1 MGSLIETFHI
11 DWRLLIAQA
20 VNFAIVFF
28 VLYFFALKP
37 LIKVMGERTRK
48 IEKSLADAKKV
59 EENLA
64 RSEEEY
70 KRKLAEAKKEANEII
85 EKAKEQAEEKKAQI
99 IARAKEEVGK
109 IINEEKAKMQR
120 EKGEVLKEIKREIA
134 DLVIMSVEKVLG
146 KKIEKKEDKE
156 LIRKIIKG

>member
-1 MGSLIETFHI
+1 MESLIETFYI

-37 LIKVMGERTRK
+37 LVKVMNERTRK
-48 IEKSLADAKKV
+48 IEKSLTDAKKV

-70 KRKLAEAKKEANEII
+70 KRKLAEAKKEANKII
-85 EKAKEQAEEKKAQI
+85 EKAKDQAEEKKIQI
-99 IARAKEEVGK
+99 ITKAKEEVGK
-109 IINEEKAKMQR
+109 IINEEKVKIQR
-120 EKGEVLKEIKREIA
+120 EKAEVLKEIKREVA

-156 LIRKIIKG
+156 LIRRMVK